1 MKRAHPAA
9 LLLLQLG
16 LLWTGAALHAE
27 APAVSYEA
35 LLARLGDIH
44 PDYQAMQGE
53 VHAARFAIDAARALP
68 DPTVRVELMEIDDVN
83 LRPDQVGTTKYTFE
97 QMFPLWGKRGLR
109 RDAAEAGYA
118 AAQARADLT
127 LAELRAMLRAAYAEL
142 YAAHMARGINT
153 EVQALVQDMGHSAS
167 KRYANGI
174 AAQQD
179 VIKARTEQTMLLAEA
194 QELNGR
200 YARASVIINSLV
212 GDPLDTPVP
221 APAGLPQTSS
231 FMDAWKGFEQSEG
244 NNSPALAIADREVQQ
259 RRASREL
266 AARERYPDLTVGVT
280 PVQTGTSFDT
290 WELMLGVN
298 VPLYGGTRAVEKE
311 QVAMLAAAE
320 DQRRAK
326 RLSLRAAAAEARVA
340 YEAAGARQKLFDEQ
354 LLLESEISYR
364 SAIAGYQGGQ
374 VDFDTLIEAGR
385 QIRNA
390 RLQSVDSAVQ
400 QQMAVAQFER
410 ITGVQP

>member
-326 RLSLRAAAAEARVA
+326 RLSLRAEARVA

-390 RLQSVDSAVQ
+390 RLQSVDAAVQ